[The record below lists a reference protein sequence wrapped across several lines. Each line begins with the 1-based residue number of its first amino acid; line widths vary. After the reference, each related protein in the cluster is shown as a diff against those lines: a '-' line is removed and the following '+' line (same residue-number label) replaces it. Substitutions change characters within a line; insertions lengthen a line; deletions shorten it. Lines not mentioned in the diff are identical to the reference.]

1 MRIRSSKINLERHF
15 IFFLNRI
22 LGKSQF
28 CRLVELKKAKNCRRP
43 IFAQVKKNCR
53 LNEIPC
59 KLPPCFS
66 NKLPLL
72 EYFNLS
78 TKPQLL
84 VTNTWVPAT
93 QLLRN
98 SALDINC
105 PAHWRGQFLHKYI
118 QYWFIMMKSFDSQ
131 SHNAGKPYFYWKFE
145 YLFWLILCKN
155 TNFYKVHKCPKIML
169 QIYIS

>member
-15 IFFLNRI
+15 DLIFFLNRI

-28 CRLVELKKAKNCRRP
+28 CRLVELKKLPPTHFCTC
-43 IFAQVKKNCR
+43 CR
-53 LNEIPC
+53 LNEIPS
-59 KLPPCFS
+59 KLPSCFS

-72 EYFNLS
+72 EYFYHS
-78 TKPQLL
+78 TNTQAL
-84 VTNTWVPAT
+84 VTNAWVPAT

-105 PAHWRGQFLHKYI
+105 PAYWRGQFIHKYI
-118 QYWFIMMKSFDSQ
+118 QYWFIMMKSFDSH

-145 YLFWLILCKN
+145 YLFWFRKRTSSIFGNPATQYLATPQSLN
-155 TNFYKVHKCPKIML
+155 
-169 QIYIS
+169 